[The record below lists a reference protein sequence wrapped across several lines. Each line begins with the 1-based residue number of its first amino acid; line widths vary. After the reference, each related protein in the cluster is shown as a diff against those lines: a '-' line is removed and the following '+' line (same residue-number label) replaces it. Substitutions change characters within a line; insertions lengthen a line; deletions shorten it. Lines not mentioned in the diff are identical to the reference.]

1 MRNTIRFGCL
11 VALVL
16 WGAQISFAQRRPPT
30 EAEALAYIYSAFLTQ
45 ADPAVMANPV
55 VLGPELQRELMLPA
69 SADGAKVYDAL
80 IQRAGKNPV
89 DVRRATLQEVAAY
102 GTRRGLDARS
112 GRPLYTLEAGAQ
124 RFLVQYDLQ
133 RVSISYVGRLGVAD
147 PDPRPARKQAEPEPA
162 KGGPAGAS
170 LSTVAM
176 RDLRPQPGTLN
187 LQWTGQFPLNS
198 AELTAEARAALDGEI
213 LPQLANVGEIR
224 HIVVGGH
231 TDRLGP
237 VEYNRKLSEKR
248 AAAVRDY
255 LVAKGVD
262 ESRIEVFGFGRSA
275 PVKRCAAAKRAD
287 LIGCLA
293 PNRRVELAITAQ

>member
-1 MRNTIRFGCL
+1 MRNTIRFGWL

-55 VLGPELQRELMLPA
+55 VLGPELQR
-69 SADGAKVYDAL
+69 
-80 IQRAGKNPV
+80 AGKNPV

-102 GTRRGLDARS
+102 GTRRGFDAKS

-133 RVSISYVGRLGVAD
+133 RVRISYVGRLGVAD

-176 RDLRPQPGTLN
+176 RDSRPQPGPLN

-262 ESRIEVFGFGRSA
+262 QSRIEVLGFGQTA
-275 PVKRCAAAKRAD
+275 PLKGCAAAKRAD